1 MINSGMMICSFFLKK
16 SFSRGTENVFMLNK
30 GYEFLKEDKTIVFF
44 ADCFKMFEAFCSSHY
59 DNMNDDKKMKTFS
72 VERNSVKKYDDD
84 TYRAMAFTVI
94 SGGYGVESDLTD
106 SNTNEVLFHR
116 DTHIADNKKFNV
128 LLFVPKD
135 QEETC
140 VSKGIMI
147 FQTIGT
153 YGVKTFSIKKMQEF
167 FMSIGL
173 SLQTRSVSVKTLI
186 EKLIEQ
192 GNMYKITLI
201 KERVSCND
209 ADNMLI
215 STGLEERSY
224 VKPKLQPLWLQKLLV
239 FFDRMD
245 KSGVYEI
252 DGEEFDD
259 IKVQFKLG
267 DRVRTAGLRNIDKFS
282 VVEDF
287 PEIVFSNGRYNRTVL
302 LNYMIETANA
312 YKEKMI
318 FTVNSEV

>member
-16 SFSRGTENVFMLNK
+16 SYSRGTDNVLMLNND
-30 GYEFLKEDKTIVFF
+30 YNFTQEDDTTISF
-44 ADCFKMFEAFCSSHY
+44 ADCFKMFETFCSNHY
-59 DNMNDDKKMKTFS
+59 DNTNDDKKMKTFS
-72 VERNSVKKYDDD
+72 VERGSVKMYNEDVYK
-84 TYRAMAFTVI
+84 AMAFTVI
-94 SGGYGVESDLTD
+94 SGGYGIESDLTD

-135 QEETC
+135 QGEVC

-173 SLQTRSVSVKTLI
+173 SMQTRSVSVKTLI

-201 KERVSCND
+201 KERVSLND

-215 STGLEERSY
+215 STGFEERSY
-224 VKPKLQPLWLQKLLV
+224 IKPRLQPSWLQKLLV

-252 DGEEFDD
+252 DGEAFDD

-287 PEIVFSNGRYNRTVL
+287 PETIFRNGRYDRTAL
-302 LNYMIETANA
+302 LDYMIETAIA

-318 FTVNSEV
+318 FTVNGEV

>member
-16 SFSRGTENVFMLNK
+16 SYSRGTENVIELNNA
-30 GYEFLKEDKTIVFF
+30 YEFNRDEDTVISFT
-44 ADCFKMFEAFCSSHY
+44 DCFEMFENFCTAHY
-59 DNMNDDKKMKTFS
+59 DNINDDKKMKTFS
-72 VERNSVKKYDDD
+72 VERDSLKKYDGDI
-84 TYRAMAFTVI
+84 YRAMAFIVI
-94 SGGYGVESDLTD
+94 SGGYGIESDLTD

-116 DTHIADNKKFNV
+116 DIHIADNKRFNV
-128 LLFVPKD
+128 LVFVPKNQGD
-135 QEETC
+135 
-140 VSKGIMI
+140 VNISKGIMI
-147 FQTIGT
+147 FQTLGT
-153 YGVKTFSIKKMQEF
+153 YGVKTFSIRKMQEF
-167 FMSIGL
+167 FMSVGL
-173 SLQTRSVSVKTLI
+173 TLQTRSVSVKTLI

-192 GNMYKITLI
+192 GNMHKITLI
-201 KERVSCND
+201 KERVSRNH

-215 STGLEERSY
+215 STGVEERSY
-224 VKPKLQPLWLQKLLV
+224 IKPKLQPAWLQKLLV
-239 FFDRMD
+239 FFDQMD

-287 PEIVFSNGRYNRTVL
+287 PETVFSNGRYNRTIL
-302 LNYMIETANA
+302 LEHMIETAIA

>member
-16 SFSRGTENVFMLNK
+16 SYSRGTDNMFMLNNS
-30 GYEFLKEDKTIVFF
+30 YDFIQEDNTTLSF
-44 ADCFKMFEAFCSSHY
+44 ADCFKMFEKFCLNHY
-59 DNMNDDKKMKTFS
+59 DNANDEKKMKTFC
-72 VERNSVKKYDDD
+72 VERGSIKTYNEDV
-84 TYRAMAFTVI
+84 YRAMAFTVI
-94 SGGYGVESDLTD
+94 SGGYGIESDLTD

-135 QEETC
+135 QGDMC

-173 SLQTRSVSVKTLI
+173 SMQTRSVSVKTLI

-201 KERVSCND
+201 KERVSLND

-215 STGLEERSY
+215 STGFEERSY
-224 VKPKLQPLWLQKLLV
+224 IKPRLQPTWLQKLLV
-239 FFDRMD
+239 FFDGMD

-252 DGEEFDD
+252 DGEAFDD

-287 PEIVFSNGRYNRTVL
+287 PETIFRNGRYDRPAL
-302 LNYMIETANA
+302 LDYMIETAIA

-318 FTVNSEV
+318 FTVNGEG

>member
-16 SFSRGTENVFMLNK
+16 SYSRGTDNVFMLNERYDFTSDD
-30 GYEFLKEDKTIVFF
+30 GTTISF
-44 ADCFKMFEAFCSSHY
+44 ADCFKMFEMFCSNHH
-59 DNMNDDKKMKTFS
+59 DNTNDDKKMKTFS
-72 VERNSVKKYDDD
+72 VERGSVKNYDAD
-84 TYRAMAFTVI
+84 TYRAMAFTVV
-94 SGGYGVESDLTD
+94 SGGYGIESDLTD

-128 LLFVPKD
+128 LLFVPKN
-135 QEETC
+135 QGETV

-153 YGVKTFSIKKMQEF
+153 YGVKSFSLKKMQEF

-201 KERVSCND
+201 KERVSRNN

-215 STGLEERSY
+215 STGVEERSY
-224 VKPKLQPLWLQKLLV
+224 IKPRLQPTWLQKLLA
-239 FFDRMD
+239 FFDQMD
-245 KSGVYEI
+245 NSGVYEI

-267 DRVRTAGLRNIDKFS
+267 DRVRTAGLRNIDRFS

-287 PEIVFSNGRYNRTVL
+287 PETVFNNGLYNRTDL
-302 LNYMIETANA
+302 LDYMLETANA